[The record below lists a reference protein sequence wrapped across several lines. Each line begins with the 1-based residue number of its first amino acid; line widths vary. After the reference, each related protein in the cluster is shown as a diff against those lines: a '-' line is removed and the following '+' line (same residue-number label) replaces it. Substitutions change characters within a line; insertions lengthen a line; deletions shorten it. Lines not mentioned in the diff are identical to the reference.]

1 MRDYRPAMTSIQM
14 GQRIGRLRKRK
25 GWSQYGLAREAGISR
40 EHIRRLEAGV
50 SDPTLGMLTKLARA
64 LGVKLV
70 DLVQDIGRHGRTRE
84 GRPVQH

>member
-1 MRDYRPAMTSIQM
+1 MTSIQM

-25 GWSQYGLAREAGISR
+25 GWSQYVLAREAGVSR
-40 EHIRRLEAGV
+40 EHVRRLEAGV

-64 LGVKLV
+64 LGVTLV
-70 DLVQDIGRHGRTRE
+70 DLVQYTARHRRTRD